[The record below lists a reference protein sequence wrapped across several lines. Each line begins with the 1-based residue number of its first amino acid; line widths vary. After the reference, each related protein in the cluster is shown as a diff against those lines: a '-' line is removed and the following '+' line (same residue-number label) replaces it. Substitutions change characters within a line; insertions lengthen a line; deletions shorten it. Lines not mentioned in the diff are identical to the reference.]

1 MTKILV
7 GAVVTFIVL
16 SIMTYD
22 TGISILGFWF
32 YGVGGVLFLYFFSI
46 VCTAG
51 AALIVWIPLW
61 YVVGYG
67 VLLTLRFILPL
78 FGMDISGIFDRN
90 KAKSASDIS
99 QPAQATLSR
108 DQQALL
114 NYIKK
119 ARAKGLSDEQISQ
132 NLTSNG
138 WKADSITT
146 AFQMA

>member
-61 YVVGYG
+61 YGVGWVVFEVVGWLIKKLG
-67 VLLTLRFILPL
+67 ANPAGDTQQPEAQSAASLT
-78 FGMDISGIFDRN
+78 
-90 KAKSASDIS
+90 
-99 QPAQATLSR
+99 R

-119 ARAKGLSDEQISQ
+119 ARARGMNHERISLV
-132 NLTSNG
+132 LTSEG
-138 WKADSITT
+138 WTADEMNW
-146 AFQMA
+146 AFNALK